1 MTDPLITAAQFL
13 TTQLDWL
20 RHATD
25 EQRAPVAVDVFR
37 EIGEC
42 AARMR
47 SITDGPRD
55 QRYLGPCGAEV
66 LECAVCQ
73 SRDPDHHAGHGPDCE
88 HQIGVEVECD
98 GDVYGIPGA

>member
-25 EQRAPVAVDVFR
+25 EQGGAVAVDVFR

-47 SITDGPRD
+47 SLVEGPRD
-55 QRYLGPCGAEV
+55 QRYLGPCGA
-66 LECAVCQ
+66 
-73 SRDPDHHAGHGPDCE
+73 
-88 HQIGVEVECD
+88 IGVSLKPCCEYHNRHCEPPGELCCHECTEAAHD
-98 GDVYGIPGA
+98 TF